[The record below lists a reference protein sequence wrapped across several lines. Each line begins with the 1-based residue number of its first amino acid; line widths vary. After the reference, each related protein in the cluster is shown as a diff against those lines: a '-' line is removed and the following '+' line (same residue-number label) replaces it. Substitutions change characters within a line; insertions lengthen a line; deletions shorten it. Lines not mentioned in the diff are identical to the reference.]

1 MNMQNFFVVNSS
13 FNLIKHPE
21 GAVDHKFNLNSSV
34 APIQNLHTTVRLHL
48 GLEIS
53 SHDIVEKI
61 GTFEETYIVPVE
73 FDQDDIMEPNIVAKA
88 IMRQMMGVLANDV
101 ISILTKACIP
111 PMPPAVMLNI
121 LKQQFQ
127 EGSGAQK

>member
-1 MNMQNFFVVNSS
+1 MQNFFVVNSS

-73 FDQDDIMEPNIVAKA
+73 FDQDDI
-88 IMRQMMGVLANDV
+88 RDCLAY
-101 ISILTKACIP
+101 S
-111 PMPPAVMLNI
+111 
-121 LKQQFQ
+121 
-127 EGSGAQK
+127 QKYCSKSDYAADDGRSCK